1 MLRKL
6 RKTFVVLALVCAI
19 AIGARAYADNNLVAL
34 KSITPEQMKLIQK
47 DVRVNDLDIEPMN
60 TQGVKSTAV
69 PDTKKEGKKFVAYLI
84 KVMSLVG
91 LSCIIIYFILLFVRK
106 YHSSAFSN
114 KEEDEYFEELDLT
127 PPNNRPDALKSFL
140 NRTK

>member
-6 RKTFVVLALVCAI
+6 RKTFIVI
-19 AIGARAYADNNLVAL
+19 AIICVILFGVKANADNNLIAL

-47 DVRVNDLDIEPMN
+47 DVKVNDLDIEPMN
-60 TQGVKSTAV
+60 TQALKNTTV
-69 PDTKKEGKKFVAYLI
+69 PDTKKETQ
-84 KVMSLVG
+84 KVLSYFLRVMLGVMLACVVIALVG
-91 LSCIIIYFILLFVRK
+91 VFVKK
-106 YHSSAFSN
+106 YHSSAFSS
-114 KEEDEYFEELDLT
+114 KDEDEYFEALDLT

>member
-1 MLRKL
+1 MPKKL
-6 RKTFVVLALVCAI
+6 RKTFIVVAVLCVIFLGVKAN
-19 AIGARAYADNNLVAL
+19 ADTNLIAL
-34 KSITPEQMKLIQK
+34 KSVTPEQMKLIQK

-60 TQGVKSTAV
+60 TQGVKKSAV
-69 PDTKKEGKKFVAYLI
+69 PDTKKEGKKFIAYLI
-84 KVMSLVG
+84 RVMTLVA
-91 LSCIIIYFILLFVRK
+91 LSCIVIYFVLLFVKK

-114 KEEDEYFEELDLT
+114 KEEDEYFEALDLT